1 MAAPTLDAVF
11 PNDADTNIPLG
22 AGVTITFDQGVDLK
36 SLKSSIVVY
45 GSDFDLTSGP
55 DSATWIRDDNN
66 PFFLK
71 SPGFSGTVEYKTT
84 LVYVDDTGEEIS
96 SDTVFYTEEE
106 AADYRHKLYIEPN
119 DLFAQNT
126 EYKVYIVGN
135 SEGGLS
141 KGISKRTIYAVDDTG
156 ATGDTGVV
164 HIGGSYTG
172 GVDDKIFV
180 KITDAGNPGEAEYKY
195 WYDGE
200 GEGAATKGK
209 VTSRRWRRLDDGVQI
224 RFTGSSF
231 EEDDVYTISLY
242 KKEYLE
248 DTYNFS
254 FSTGSGSIVSLPSTT
269 STSVIGV
276 ETTSD
281 TTSSYLEVS
290 KMEPEDGATHVS
302 VDKRKIT
309 ITFSESID
317 ETTVTEDTV
326 AIYAYPASGRY
337 GDGEVE
343 QLSGKLTVDDNVL
356 TIEL

>member
-11 PNDADTNIPLG
+11 PNDGDTNIPLG
-22 AGVTITFDQGVDLK
+22 AGVTVTFDQGVDVK
-36 SLKSSIVVY
+36 SLKSSIVIY
-45 GSDFDLTSGP
+45 GADFDLTSGP
-55 DSATWIRDDNN
+55 DSAAWIRDDNN

-84 LVYVDDTGEEIS
+84 LVYIDSDGEEVD
-96 SDTVFYTEEE
+96 SDTVFTTEDE
-106 AADYRHKLYIEPN
+106 AAEYRHKLYIVPN
-119 DLFAQNT
+119 DLFSKNT
-126 EYKVYIVGN
+126 EYKVYLVGD

-141 KGISKRTIYAVDDTG
+141 KGICKRTIYAVDDTG
-156 ATGDTGVV
+156 ATSETGVV
-164 HIGGSYTG
+164 HTGGSYTG
-172 GVDDKIFV
+172 GTDDKIFV
-180 KITDAGNPGEAEYKY
+180 KITTGGNPGDAEFKY

-200 GEGAATKGK
+200 GEGSATKGK

-231 EEDDVYTISLY
+231 VKDDVYTISVY

-248 DTYNFS
+248 NSYNFS
-254 FSTGSGSIVSLPSTT
+254 FSTGTGSIISLPDST

-290 KMEPEDGATHVS
+290 KMFPEDGATHIS
-302 VDKRKIT
+302 VDQRTIT
-309 ITFSESID
+309 LTFSESLD
-317 ETTVTEDTV
+317 ESTITEDTV
-326 AIYAYPASGRY
+326 TVYAYPASGRY

-343 QLSGKLTVDDNVL
+343 QLKGKLTVNDNVL